1 MESIDRLAEKL
12 RAVDFDRSRLTDA
25 QHAEVFNL
33 ARAAGIELYHTGR
46 IWPSSPGADLAGG
59 VLTRL

>member
-12 RAVDFDRSRLTDA
+12 RAVDFDRSRLTAD

-33 ARAAGIELYHTGR
+33 ARAAGIELYRPGVA
-46 IWPSSPGADLAGG
+46 WPSSPGADLAGR
-59 VLTRL
+59 VITRL

>member
-12 RAVDFDRSRLTDA
+12 RAVDFDRSRLTAD

-33 ARAAGIELYHTGR
+33 ARAAGVELQRAGLV
-46 IWPSSPGADLAGG
+46 WPSSPVADLAGG